1 MSNVPHFVHRQF
13 QNWASSLIKS
23 GIHAHFRNSHFEQL
37 NSEAAQILTLLRTY
51 NYVIFGLSCFSFAL
65 FSSISL
71 LYPADLFG
79 NVLWS
84 LIVTSGLVW
93 QCTLATCI
101 TISLAMYFG
110 HSHQDWS
117 GNVLLSHIRTGMAM
131 YFGHSH
137 QEWFG
142 DVLWSLTSKLVWQ
155 CTFVSHIRIGLVMY
169 FDHSHQD

>member
-110 HSHQDWS
+110 HSHQDWC
-117 GNVLLSHIRTGMAM
+117 GNVLLS
-131 YFGHSH
+131 
-137 QEWFG
+137 
-142 DVLWSLTSKLVWQ
+142 LTSRLVWQ
-155 CTFVSHIRIGLVMY
+155 CTLVVHIRSGLVMY
-169 FDHSHQD
+169 CGHSHQNWFGSVLLSLTSGLVW